1 MADQPEGSIEPSTPE
16 QTEDNPRVRRGV
28 FAILGLVVSIVSLL
42 LVAQSVS
49 LAEVGRIVASASVGL
64 VLLALGVMS
73 LALALRVVTCFVLL
87 AHHGNGSR
95 VGISRLI
102 TPVMVGY
109 LGNLVLP
116 ARLGELVRAY
126 LISRREGL
134 AFAANLGSVA
144 LERILDTVMLAV
156 MAFVA
161 ASLIGA
167 APWIVRGTGLV
178 AIVGVM
184 VIAALA
190 TTGLQPVVRL
200 LGRVGSIRALRAPIS
215 ALVGVIEPFVHWSG
229 GSHRRGAMVLALG
242 LSLAAWFCNA
252 VMFWLVGQAVGAS
265 LSPAAAILI
274 MAVTVLAT
282 AIPSAP
288 GYVGTF
294 ELAAVTVATSL
305 GVPAEL
311 ALALAVLAHLLG
323 VLPTAVGGSIALTR
337 VGSGLSQ
344 LSAAA
349 AGESRAVSRSS
360 TETPA
365 E

>member
-1 MADQPEGSIEPSTPE
+1 MADQPEGSIEPSTLEPA
-16 QTEDNPRVRRGV
+16 DANPRVRRAV
-28 FAILGLVVSIVSLL
+28 VAIIGLVVSIVSLL
-42 LVAQSVS
+42 LVAQSVN
-49 LAEVGRIVASASVGL
+49 LADVGRIIASASVGL
-64 VLLALGVMS
+64 VALAVGVMS
-73 LALALRVVTCFVLL
+73 LALAFRIVTCFVLI
-87 AHHGNGSR
+87 APRGDGSR
-95 VGISRLI
+95 VGILRLI

-109 LGNLVLP
+109 LANLVLP

-126 LISRREGL
+126 LISRREGV

-161 ASLIGA
+161 ASLMGA

-178 AIVGVM
+178 AIVGM
-184 VIAALA
+184 IVIAALA
-190 TTGLQPVVRL
+190 TTGLQPVGRL
-200 LGRVGSIRALRAPIS
+200 LGRVGSIQVLRAPIS
-215 ALVGVIEPFVHWSG
+215 ALVGAIEPFVHWSG
-229 GSHRRGAMVLALG
+229 GSHRRGAMGLALG
-242 LSLAAWFCNA
+242 LSLAAWLCNA

-311 ALALAVLAHLLG
+311 ALALAVLAHLLSI
-323 VLPTAVGGSIALTR
+323 LPTALGGSIALAR
-337 VGSGLSQ
+337 FGSGLRQ

-349 AGESRAVSRSS
+349 VGESRIGSGSP
-360 TETPA
+360 TETPVD
-365 E
+365 